1 MMKLLAATISVIAA
15 TGFAALTAS
24 AAGAAPNEP
33 PADRCFNANAGK
45 HKTSLGAHQWTIR
58 LRTEWC
64 VADVDGRP
72 KIVSVRRSTRV
83 RTGTNWKLISR
94 SGRLEHDGS
103 RRVSAEMRAHFR
115 LRYPYFEQNCYP
127 RVAIEMLAT
136 GAFTRTVRTGC

>member
-1 MMKLLAATISVIAA
+1 MMKLLAATITVIAA
-15 TGFAALTAS
+15 TGSAALTAS
-24 AAGAAPNEP
+24 PASAAPQEP
-33 PADRCFNANAGK
+33 DRCFTASAGK

-58 LRTEWC
+58 LQTEWC

-72 KIVSVRRSTRV
+72 KIVSIRRSTRV
-83 RTGTNWKLISR
+83 RTGTNWRLISR

-103 RRVSAEMRAHFR
+103 RRATAEMRAHFR